1 MEERTCPVCGRTTTG
16 QYCPGC
22 GNKVPSVQFPAQNPQ
37 QATHGQPVR
46 GTMAAPPPQNSWN
59 GYAPE
64 PQRNNQKKKSK
75 TPLVIILALVCVLAV
90 GAAVCGIVLLNRTYT
105 VRFDPNGG
113 TIVSGSVTQNVKP
126 GSDATP
132 PEASRD
138 GWIFKGWDG
147 EYSNVEEDCTVK
159 AIWAEE
165 VSVTFDPGEGTITS
179 GDATQVIESGTAP
192 EAPGAEREGY
202 TFDGWEP
209 KVGAVTEDTLYTANW
224 TPKEYTPEELYT
236 MVTPSVIE
244 IHVYDK
250 NGEYFAQG
258 SGFFIDAEGTA
269 VTNYHVIEEAYSADA
284 ITSDECAHTVTK
296 VIAWDK
302 ELDLAIIQCD
312 ISNSQPLTISQREI
326 TTGETVYTVGSSLGL
341 TGTISDGIV
350 SAASR
355 EVEGVECIQI
365 TAPISHGNSGGPL
378 LNRFGEAIGINSMT
392 LNEGQNLNFAINIHL
407 LDSLDR
413 SSPVTMEEFYSETAS
428 ETVTASGDYPDD
440 EGAEV
445 FADADKAEDEPND
458 LMILA
463 DSIENSEWIAG
474 YCDTEDVDYFTF
486 TLTEAATVT
495 AIAIPYYKLDAY
507 YMLSG
512 IVDENGDVLEVLSPE
527 EVDGTEVATA
537 VIDLPAGTYY
547 VLVALDEES
556 YPYDMGNFYELSV
569 SW

>member
-147 EYSNVEEDCTVK
+147 EYSNVDEDCTVK

-179 GDATQVIESGTAP
+179 GDATQVIESGTTP

-236 MVTPSVIE
+236 MVTPSVVE

-407 LDSLDR
+407 IESLDR
-413 SSPVTMEEFYSETAS
+413 SAPKTMEEFYNETAPQAGES
-428 ETVTASGDYPDD
+428 D
-440 EGAEV
+440 EEGGEWV
-445 FADADKAEDEPND
+445 YSDADESEEEPND
-458 LMILA
+458 MPVLA
-463 DSIENSEWIAG
+463 DPIENSEWIAG
-474 YCDTEDVDYFTF
+474 YCDEEDIDFFSF
-486 TLTEAATVT
+486 TLMEDTTVT
-495 AIAIPYYKLDAY
+495 TCLISYYEIDTYLII
-507 YMLSG
+507 SG
-512 IVDENGDVLEVLSPE
+512 IVDGDLNVLASMDLQEDD
-527 EVDGTEVATA
+527 DGELLTTT
-537 VIDLPAGTYY
+537 IDLPAGTYY
-547 VLVALDEES
+547 VVVGLDED
-556 YPYDMGNFYELSV
+556 YPFDTGAYYELSV
-569 SW
+569 LW

>member
-147 EYSNVEEDCTVK
+147 EYSNVDEDCTVK

-179 GDATQVIESGTAP
+179 GDATQVIESGTTP

-236 MVTPSVIE
+236 MVTPSVVE

-312 ISNSQPLTISQREI
+312 ISNSQPLMISQREI

-413 SSPVTMEEFYSETAS
+413 SSPVTMEEFYNETAPQAGES
-428 ETVTASGDYPDD
+428 D
-440 EGAEV
+440 EEGGEWV
-445 FADADKAEDEPND
+445 YSDADESEEEPND
-458 LMILA
+458 MPVLA
-463 DSIENSEWIAG
+463 DPIENSEWIAG
-474 YCDTEDVDYFTF
+474 YCDEEDIDFFSF
-486 TLTEAATVT
+486 TLMEDTTVT
-495 AIAIPYYKLDAY
+495 AGLISYYEIDTYLII
-507 YMLSG
+507 SG
-512 IVDENGDVLEVLSPE
+512 IVDGDLNVLASMDLQEDD
-527 EVDGTEVATA
+527 DGELLTTT
-537 VIDLPAGTYY
+537 IDLPAGTYY
-547 VLVALDEES
+547 VVVGLDED
-556 YPYDMGNFYELSV
+556 YPFDTGAYYELSV
-569 SW
+569 LW

>member
-258 SGFFIDAEGTA
+258 TGFFIDAEGTA

-407 LDSLDR
+407 IESLDR
-413 SSPVTMEEFYSETAS
+413 SAPKTMEEFYNETAPQAGES
-428 ETVTASGDYPDD
+428 D
-440 EGAEV
+440 EEGGEWV
-445 FADADKAEDEPND
+445 YSDADESEEEPND
-458 LMILA
+458 MPALA
-463 DSIENSEWIAG
+463 DPIENSEWIAG
-474 YCDTEDVDYFTF
+474 YCDEEDIDFFSF
-486 TLTEAATVT
+486 TLMEDTTVT
-495 AIAIPYYKLDAY
+495 TGLISYYEIDTYLII
-507 YMLSG
+507 SG
-512 IVDENGDVLEVLSPE
+512 IVDGDLNVLASMDLQEDD
-527 EVDGTEVATA
+527 DGELLTTT
-537 VIDLPAGTYY
+537 IDLPAGTYY
-547 VLVALDEES
+547 VVVGLDED
-556 YPYDMGNFYELSV
+556 YPFDTGAYYELSV
-569 SW
+569 LW

>member
-16 QYCPGC
+16 QYCPWC

-37 QATHGQPVR
+37 QATRGQPVR

-138 GWIFKGWDG
+138 GWIFKGWAG
-147 EYSNVEEDCTVK
+147 EYSNVDEDCTVK

-179 GDATQVIESGTAP
+179 GDATQVIESGTTP

-209 KVGAVTEDTLYTANW
+209 KVGVVTEDTLYTANW

-236 MVTPSVIE
+236 MVTPSVVE

-407 LDSLDR
+407 IESLDR
-413 SSPVTMEEFYSETAS
+413 SAPKTMEEFYNETAPQAGES
-428 ETVTASGDYPDD
+428 D
-440 EGAEV
+440 EEGGEWV
-445 FADADKAEDEPND
+445 YSDADESEEEPND
-458 LMILA
+458 MPVLA

-474 YCDTEDVDYFTF
+474 YCDEEDIDFFSF
-486 TLTEAATVT
+486 TLMEDTTVT
-495 AIAIPYYKLDAY
+495 TCLISYYEIDSYL
-507 YMLSG
+507 MISG
-512 IVDENGDVLEVLSPE
+512 IVDGDLNVLASMDLQEDD
-527 EVDGTEVATA
+527 DGELLTTT
-537 VIDLPAGTYY
+537 IDLPAGTYY
-547 VLVALDEES
+547 VVVGLDED
-556 YPYDMGNFYELSV
+556 YPFDTGAYYELSV
-569 SW
+569 LW

>member
-1 MEERTCPVCGRTTTG
+1 
-16 QYCPGC
+16 
-22 GNKVPSVQFPAQNPQ
+22 
-37 QATHGQPVR
+37 
-46 GTMAAPPPQNSWN
+46 MAAPPPQNSWN

-147 EYSNVEEDCTVK
+147 EYSNVDEDCTVK

-179 GDATQVIESGTAP
+179 GDATQVIESGTTP

-236 MVTPSVIE
+236 MVTPSVVE

-407 LDSLDR
+407 IESLDR
-413 SSPVTMEEFYSETAS
+413 SAPKTMEEFYNETAPQAGES
-428 ETVTASGDYPDD
+428 D
-440 EGAEV
+440 EEGGEWV
-445 FADADKAEDEPND
+445 YSDADESEEEPND
-458 LMILA
+458 MPVLA
-463 DSIENSEWIAG
+463 DPIENSEWIAG
-474 YCDTEDVDYFTF
+474 YCDEEDIDFFSF
-486 TLTEAATVT
+486 TLMEDTTVT
-495 AIAIPYYKLDAY
+495 TCLISYYEIDTYLII
-507 YMLSG
+507 SG
-512 IVDENGDVLEVLSPE
+512 IVDGDLNVLASMDLQEDD
-527 EVDGTEVATA
+527 DGELLTTT
-537 VIDLPAGTYY
+537 IDLPAGTYY
-547 VLVALDEES
+547 VVVGLDED
-556 YPYDMGNFYELSV
+556 YPFDTGAYYELSV
-569 SW
+569 LW

>member
-138 GWIFKGWDG
+138 GWIFKGWAG
-147 EYSNVEEDCTVK
+147 EYSNVDEDCTVK

-179 GDATQVIESGTAP
+179 GDATQVIESGTTP

-236 MVTPSVIE
+236 MVTPSVVE

-407 LDSLDR
+407 IESLDR
-413 SSPVTMEEFYSETAS
+413 SAPKTMEEFYNETAPQAGES
-428 ETVTASGDYPDD
+428 D
-440 EGAEV
+440 EEGGEWV
-445 FADADKAEDEPND
+445 YSDADESEEEPND
-458 LMILA
+458 MPVLA
-463 DSIENSEWIAG
+463 DPIENSEWIAG
-474 YCDTEDVDYFTF
+474 YCDEEDIDFFSF
-486 TLTEAATVT
+486 TLTEDTTVT
-495 AIAIPYYKLDAY
+495 TCLISYYEIDSYL
-507 YMLSG
+507 MISG
-512 IVDENGDVLEVLSPE
+512 IVDGDLNVLASMDLQEDD
-527 EVDGTEVATA
+527 DGELLTTT
-537 VIDLPAGTYY
+537 IDLPAGTYY
-547 VLVALDEES
+547 VVVGLDED
-556 YPYDMGNFYELSV
+556 YPFDTGAYYELSV
-569 SW
+569 LW

>member
-147 EYSNVEEDCTVK
+147 EYSNVDEDCTVK

-165 VSVTFDPGEGTITS
+165 VSVTFDPGEGTISS
-179 GDATQVIESGTAP
+179 GDATQVIESGTTP

-236 MVTPSVIE
+236 MVTPSVVE

-407 LDSLDR
+407 IESLDR
-413 SSPVTMEEFYSETAS
+413 SAPKTMEEFYNETAPQAGES
-428 ETVTASGDYPDD
+428 D
-440 EGAEV
+440 EEGGEWV
-445 FADADKAEDEPND
+445 YSDADESEEEPND
-458 LMILA
+458 MPVLA

-474 YCDTEDVDYFTF
+474 YCDEEDIDFFSF
-486 TLTEAATVT
+486 TLTEDTTVT
-495 AIAIPYYKLDAY
+495 TCLISYYEIDTYL
-507 YMLSG
+507 MISG
-512 IVDENGDVLEVLSPE
+512 IVDGDLNVLASMDLQEDD
-527 EVDGTEVATA
+527 DGELLTTT
-537 VIDLPAGTYY
+537 IDLSAGTYY
-547 VLVALDEES
+547 VVVGLDED
-556 YPYDMGNFYELSV
+556 YPFDTGAYYELSV
-569 SW
+569 LW

>member
-407 LDSLDR
+407 IESLDR
-413 SSPVTMEEFYSETAS
+413 SAPKTMEEFYNETAPQAGES
-428 ETVTASGDYPDD
+428 D
-440 EGAEV
+440 EEGGEWV
-445 FADADKAEDEPND
+445 YSDADESEEEPND
-458 LMILA
+458 MPALA
-463 DSIENSEWIAG
+463 DPIENSEWIAG
-474 YCDTEDVDYFTF
+474 YCDEEDIDFFSF
-486 TLTEAATVT
+486 TLMEDTTVT
-495 AIAIPYYKLDAY
+495 TGLISYYEIDTYLII
-507 YMLSG
+507 SG
-512 IVDENGDVLEVLSPE
+512 IVDGDLNVLASMDLQEDD
-527 EVDGTEVATA
+527 DGELLTTT
-537 VIDLPAGTYY
+537 IDLPAGTYY
-547 VLVALDEES
+547 VVVGLDED
-556 YPYDMGNFYELSV
+556 YPFDTGAYYELSV
-569 SW
+569 LW

>member
-64 PQRNNQKKKSK
+64 PQRNKKKSK

-407 LDSLDR
+407 IESLDR
-413 SSPVTMEEFYSETAS
+413 SAPKTMEEFYNETAPQAGES
-428 ETVTASGDYPDD
+428 D
-440 EGAEV
+440 EEGGEWV
-445 FADADKAEDEPND
+445 YSDADESEEEPND
-458 LMILA
+458 MPALA
-463 DSIENSEWIAG
+463 DPIENSEWIAG
-474 YCDTEDVDYFTF
+474 YCDEEDIDFFSF
-486 TLTEAATVT
+486 TLMEDTTVT
-495 AIAIPYYKLDAY
+495 TGLISYYEIDTYLII
-507 YMLSG
+507 SG
-512 IVDENGDVLEVLSPE
+512 IVDGDLNVLASMDLQEDD
-527 EVDGTEVATA
+527 DGELLTTT
-537 VIDLPAGTYY
+537 IDLPAGTYY
-547 VLVALDEES
+547 VVVGLDED
-556 YPYDMGNFYELSV
+556 YPFDTGAYYELSV
-569 SW
+569 LW

>member
-413 SSPVTMEEFYSETAS
+413 SSPVTMEEFYNETAPQAGES
-428 ETVTASGDYPDD
+428 D
-440 EGAEV
+440 EEGGEWV
-445 FADADKAEDEPND
+445 YSDADVSEEEPND
-458 LMILA
+458 MPVLA
-463 DSIENSEWIAG
+463 DPIENSEWIAG
-474 YCDTEDVDYFTF
+474 YCDEEDIDFFSF
-486 TLTEAATVT
+486 TLMEDTTVT
-495 AIAIPYYKLDAY
+495 TCLISYYEIDTYLII
-507 YMLSG
+507 SG
-512 IVDENGDVLEVLSPE
+512 IVDGDLNVLASMDLQEDD
-527 EVDGTEVATA
+527 DGELLTTT
-537 VIDLPAGTYY
+537 IDLPAGTYY
-547 VLVALDEES
+547 VVVGLDED
-556 YPYDMGNFYELSV
+556 YPFDTGAYYELSV
-569 SW
+569 LW

>member
-258 SGFFIDAEGTA
+258 TGFFIDAEGTA

-407 LDSLDR
+407 IESLDR
-413 SSPVTMEEFYSETAS
+413 SAPKTMEEFYNETAPQAGES
-428 ETVTASGDYPDD
+428 D
-440 EGAEV
+440 EEGGEWV
-445 FADADKAEDEPND
+445 YSDADESEEEPND
-458 LMILA
+458 MPALA
-463 DSIENSEWIAG
+463 DPIENSEWIAG
-474 YCDTEDVDYFTF
+474 YCDEEDIDFFSF
-486 TLTEAATVT
+486 TLTEDTTVT
-495 AIAIPYYKLDAY
+495 TCLISYYEIDTYLII
-507 YMLSG
+507 SG
-512 IVDENGDVLEVLSPE
+512 IVDGDLNVLASMDLQEDD
-527 EVDGTEVATA
+527 DGELLTTT
-537 VIDLPAGTYY
+537 IDLPAGTYY
-547 VLVALDEES
+547 VVVGLDED
-556 YPYDMGNFYELSV
+556 YPFDTGAYYELSV
-569 SW
+569 LW

>member
-147 EYSNVEEDCTVK
+147 EYSNVDEDCTVK

-179 GDATQVIESGTAP
+179 GDATQVIESGTTP

-236 MVTPSVIE
+236 MVTPSVVE

-407 LDSLDR
+407 IESLDR
-413 SSPVTMEEFYSETAS
+413 SAPKTMEEFYNETAPQAGES
-428 ETVTASGDYPDD
+428 D
-440 EGAEV
+440 EEGGEWV
-445 FADADKAEDEPND
+445 YSDADESEEEPND
-458 LMILA
+458 MPVLA
-463 DSIENSEWIAG
+463 DPIENSEWIAG
-474 YCDTEDVDYFTF
+474 YCDEEDIDFFSF
-486 TLTEAATVT
+486 TLTEDTTVT
-495 AIAIPYYKLDAY
+495 TCLISYYEIDSYL
-507 YMLSG
+507 MISG
-512 IVDENGDVLEVLSPE
+512 IVDGDLNVLASMDLQEDD
-527 EVDGTEVATA
+527 DGELLTTT
-537 VIDLPAGTYY
+537 IDLPAGTYY
-547 VLVALDEES
+547 VVVGLDED
-556 YPYDMGNFYELSV
+556 YPFDTGAYYELSV
-569 SW
+569 LW